1 MSCKILLPVDGSDG
15 SVRAAR
21 HVASIAAMVK
31 DLQVHVVNVQ
41 APGDDWMVRRMIKPE
56 ELAAMEKEWGESAMA
71 PARAILQATGA
82 KCDERVVQGDVPKTI
97 ARLASELGCNQIV
110 MGARGQSALG
120 GLLMGSIATK
130 VLHIADV
137 PVTLVK

>member
-1 MSCKILLPVDGSDG
+1 MTCKILLPVDGSEG
-15 SVRAAR
+15 SVGAAR
-21 HVASIAAMVK
+21 HVTSLAAMVK

-71 PARAILQATGA
+71 PAREILHAAGV
-82 KCDERVVQGDVPKTI
+82 KCTERVVQGDVPKTI

-110 MGARGQSALG
+110 MGTRGQSALG
-120 GLLMGSIATK
+120 GLLMGSVATK
-130 VLHIADV
+130 VLHLSDV
-137 PVTLVK
+137 PLTLVK